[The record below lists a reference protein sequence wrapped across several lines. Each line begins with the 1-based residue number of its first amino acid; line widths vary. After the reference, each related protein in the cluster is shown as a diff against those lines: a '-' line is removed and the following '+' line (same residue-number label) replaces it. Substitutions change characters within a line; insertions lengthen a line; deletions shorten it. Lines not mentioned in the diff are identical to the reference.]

1 MTKISEEAARE
12 ALKRGRYKTHDVS
25 VAELT
30 TTSRGNHFP
39 HVMYAL
45 AEAIQELWDACPEKG
60 PKDNKLLAMEF
71 ALNRYRTST
80 AVCETGDMAAK
91 LLLESYTAKL
101 AELGQSKSYTA
112 KLAELGQST

>member
-12 ALKRGRYKTHDVS
+12 ALKRGCYKTHDVS
-25 VAELT
+25 VTELT
-30 TTSRGNHFP
+30 TTSRGNHLPRAFP
-39 HVMYAL
+39 NAMYAL
-45 AEAIQELWDACPEKG
+45 AEAIQELWDACPEKW

-101 AELGQSKSYTA
+101 AEL
-112 KLAELGQST
+112 EQST